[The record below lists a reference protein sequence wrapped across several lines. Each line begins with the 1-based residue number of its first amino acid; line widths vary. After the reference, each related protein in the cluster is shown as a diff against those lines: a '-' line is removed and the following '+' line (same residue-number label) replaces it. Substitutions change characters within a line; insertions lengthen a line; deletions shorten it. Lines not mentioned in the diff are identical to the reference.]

1 MLDGDQ
7 VVMITAKRPFTIG
20 FFSYLAGPGHDSEIY
35 PNVVHLFQLAEEVGL
50 DKVWVA
56 QHHFG
61 HHGGLPSPFVLFS
74 AVAAQTER
82 LGFGTAILSLPYE
95 HPVRLAEDA
104 AVFETLFPNRLDI
117 GFGTGFGSDAVMTTF
132 GIEGEVRREIYEE
145 RLPQVLAAFDGS
157 ALNDADDRLYPA
169 APALRQR
176 IWESPSRV
184 EGAIDAAKRGNG
196 LLLSRVAIGQPGIPT
211 DVVQR
216 HLVDAYLANL
226 PEGIAPKLGLSRTVY
241 PSLDPEAA
249 YRDLTAS
256 LQAARIE
263 KPNPETLKMT
273 IDEELEHFSVHWGT
287 PAQVAVSLA
296 EEPLIDEITDL
307 IFQVQPGRPDFETT
321 REIIRLVA
329 TEVGPALGWVPSHEA
344 VLTKR

>member
-1 MLDGDQ
+1 MNTG
-7 VVMITAKRPFTIG
+7 KRPFTIG
-20 FFSYLAGPGHDSEIY
+20 FFSYFAGPGHDAEIY
-35 PNVVHLFQLAEEVGL
+35 PNVVNLFRLAENVGL

-74 AVAAQTER
+74 AIAAQTER

-95 HPVRLAEDA
+95 HPIRLAEDA

-117 GFGTGFGSDAVMTTF
+117 GFGTGFGSDAVMATF

-145 RLPQVLAAFDGS
+145 RLPQVLAAFEG
-157 ALNDADDRLYPA
+157 AAVNDADDRLYPA
-169 APALRQR
+169 APELRKR

-184 EGAIDAAKRGNG
+184 EGAVDAAKRGNG

-216 HLVDAYLANL
+216 QLVDAYNANL
-226 PEGIAPKLGLSRTVY
+226 PDGIEPKLGLSRTIY
-241 PSLDPEAA
+241 PSHDPEAA
-249 YRDLTAS
+249 YRDLAAS
-256 LQAARIE
+256 LQVAQTA
-263 KPNPETLKMT
+263 KPNPETEKMT

-287 PAQVAVSLA
+287 PSQVAESLA
-296 EEPLIDEITDL
+296 AEPLIHEITDL

-321 REIIRLVA
+321 QEIIRLMA
-329 TEVGPALGWVPSHEA
+329 TEVGPALGWVPSYEA
-344 VLTKR
+344 ALTTS